1 LWVQSSLSEM
11 LVGVECVCASI
22 HRDGLRVCIRVSI
35 AIMCLIKN
43 IYNKRDVTNLASRLH
58 LKDCVLSKIWV

>member
-1 LWVQSSLSEM
+1 
-11 LVGVECVCASI
+11 
-22 HRDGLRVCIRVSI
+22 VSI

-58 LKDCVLSKIWV
+58 LKDCQVLSKIWV